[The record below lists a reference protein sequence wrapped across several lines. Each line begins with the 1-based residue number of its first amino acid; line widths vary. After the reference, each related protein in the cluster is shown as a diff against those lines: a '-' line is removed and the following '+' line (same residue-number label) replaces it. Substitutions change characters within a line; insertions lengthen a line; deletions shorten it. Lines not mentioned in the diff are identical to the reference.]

1 MSVFFLYPAFLA
13 GLAAACLPILI
24 HLLNRRRL
32 ERIRFPA
39 VRFILLSQKRI
50 SRSYRLRHW
59 LLLALRTFA
68 VVLLVLLLANP
79 IWQTG
84 AGLFAGGGPVSLV
97 VLLDNSLSMT
107 WSGDGSG
114 FKQAKEAARLLLT
127 ALNEGDRAALLPTNA
142 ASKVPARLHGQKDVL
157 LRELDAIEI
166 ADGTANLAGALERA
180 YELLNEPAGS
190 KEIRFITDGALTG
203 WDRFSMASL
212 KRIDPSVPIK
222 LIRVGR
228 KGRALNA
235 AVKEVRLT
243 SHGVGV
249 GMPLQLE
256 ASVGNFSEQEL
267 KDALVQLSIDGKS
280 KAQKLV
286 TVAPRGEAS
295 VTFQTRIDKPGSHTG
310 QINLKADGLAGN
322 GTAHFVL
329 DAQDSIKV
337 LIIDGDPQTSL
348 VQSES
353 FFLGRALNPAGE
365 PGASLFLPTI
375 AVVDAL
381 NGMAL
386 DNYHAVILCNVASLT
401 EAVGA
406 NLQDFV
412 RKGGGLLIF
421 SGDTMQP
428 ESYNQKL
435 APLMPAEL
443 REKKA
448 GAEATAEKIGNI
460 AANHPA
466 LAVFADPILLE
477 SLRSVRV
484 WGYASAARGKASLI
498 SLANGEPFLLEQKL
512 GAGKVMLITTS
523 ADRDWTDLPLK
534 TAYLPLLQSLVEY
547 AGGGRRGRMDGGILV
562 DAPKELSLPAAFVGK
577 AVRIVKPDKRET
589 EVPVAPERD
598 RAAATIAE
606 NDRAGIYR
614 LTFSGIG
621 GKDSGAPEMYA
632 VNRPFLESRLEEIGE
647 AELQAKLAPARAEIL
662 PIEALKEGGRRT
674 DLALPLLA
682 LLIITLLLEG
692 WLGQRF

>member
-79 IWQTG
+79 IVQTG

-114 FKQAKEAARLLLT
+114 FKQAKEAARLLLS
-127 ALNEGDRAALLPTNA
+127 ALNEGDRAALLPTNPT
-142 ASKVPARLHGQKDVL
+142 SKMPARLHGQKDVL

-166 ADGTANLAGALERA
+166 ADGTANLAGALDRA
-180 YELLNEPAGS
+180 YELLNEPAVS

-228 KGRALNA
+228 KGLALNA
-235 AVKEVRLT
+235 ALKEVRLV
-243 SHGVGV
+243 SQGVGV
-249 GMPLQLE
+249 GMPLHLE
-256 ASVGNFSEQEL
+256 ASVGNFSDNEL
-267 KDALVQLSIDGKS
+267 KDVLVQLSIDGQN
-280 KAQKLV
+280 KAQKLL
-286 TVAPRGEAS
+286 TVPPRGEAS
-295 VTFQTRIDKPGSHTG
+295 VTFQTRIATPGPHSG
-310 QINLKADGLAGN
+310 QINLKTDGLAGN
-322 GTAHFVL
+322 GAANFVL

-337 LIIDGDPQTSL
+337 LIVDGDPQTAL

-353 FFLGRALNPAGE
+353 FFIGRALNPAGE
-365 PGASLFLPTI
+365 QGASLFLPTI
-375 AVVDAL
+375 AVADAL

-386 DNYHAVILCNVASLT
+386 DNYQAVVLCNVASLPD
-401 EAVGA
+401 AVGA

-421 SGDTMQP
+421 AGDKMQP
-428 ESYNQKL
+428 ETYNQKL

-443 REKKA
+443 REKKTE
-448 GAEATAEKIGNI
+448 AEAAAEKIGNI
-460 AANHPA
+460 DRDHPA
-466 LAVFADPILLE
+466 LAVFGDPILLE
-477 SLRSVRV
+477 SVRSVRV
-484 WGYASAARGKASLI
+484 WGYARTARGRTSLI
-498 SLANGEPFLLEQKL
+498 SLSNGEPFLLEQKL
-512 GAGKVMLITTS
+512 GGGKVMLITTS

-547 AGGGRRGRMDGGILV
+547 AAGGPRGHMDGGIPV
-562 DAPKELSLPAAFVGK
+562 DAPKELSLPAGFVGK
-577 AVRIVKPDKRET
+577 SVRILKPDKQQAD
-589 EVPVAPERD
+589 VPVLPEKD
-598 RAAATIAE
+598 RAVATITE

-614 LTFSGIG
+614 LTFSGIT
-621 GKDSGAPEMYA
+621 GKDSGAPQMYA
-632 VNRPFLESRLEEIGE
+632 VNRPFLESRLDEIGE
-647 AELQAKLAPARAEIL
+647 AELQAKLVPARAEII
-662 PIEALKEGGRRT
+662 PIEALKEGGKRT
-674 DLALPLLA
+674 DVALPLLA